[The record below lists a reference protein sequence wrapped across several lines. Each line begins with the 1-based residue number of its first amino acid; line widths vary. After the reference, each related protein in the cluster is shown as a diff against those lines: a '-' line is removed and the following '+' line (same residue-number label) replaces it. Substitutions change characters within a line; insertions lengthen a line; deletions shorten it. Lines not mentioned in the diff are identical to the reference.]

1 MKVGIGICVRG
12 GGGAVSLG
20 CKSGEGDAR
29 LVRDGG
35 SMIGGGGNG
44 GPLKNACR
52 DAALG
57 LDGIENVCGGLTEVH

>member
-1 MKVGIGICVRG
+1 MEVGIGICVG
-12 GGGAVSLG
+12 VSLG

-29 LVRDGG
+29 LVRKDG

-52 DAALG
+52 DAAALAMG
-57 LDGIENVCGGLTEVH
+57 CIEN